1 MEERIWHQHYD
12 YTVQTSYRFPR
23 IPLFALL
30 DIPSNAFPDKPA
42 IDYYGS
48 KITFWELRLLSFRLA
63 HALSELGVTKG
74 DRVGLHLPN
83 IPQYLIAYYATLSL
97 GAIVVNFNPL
107 YTPDELIALIKQTDV
122 STFITFDMVVPNV
135 KAVTAEVE
143 IPRVIATSVF
153 DFMDGVDVS
162 TPETLQMENGWHH
175 FSQLLD
181 SSQDTR
187 KPKVEIK
194 PEDPAMIQFTGG
206 TTGIPK
212 GALLTQ
218 ANMIAGAYS
227 CFLWGSASTQYSTP
241 ESRMVMCALPFFHVY
256 ANIVCL
262 NWAMLNCATM
272 ILVPRFEIDPFMDLL
287 AGVEKDLFLPA
298 VPTMINAIVNHPKAA
313 EINLPKKISLLNSG
327 GGPIP
332 RELIDQVDDLGITYS
347 EGWGMSETTS
357 LGIANPVMGLKKF
370 GSIGIPFPGMD
381 VKLVDIE
388 TGTKDVPQGEPGEL
402 LIKGPLVMK
411 EYWQNPEKTAE
422 TLTDGWLHTGDIAR
436 MDEEGY
442 FFIVD
447 RKKDMIIA
455 GGYNIYPRDIDEVLY
470 QHPKVLDAVA
480 IGVPDEY
487 RGETVKAFIVLKPGE
502 TASQEEIAAFCKE
515 KLAIYKVPKMIEFR
529 DELPKSA
536 VGKILR
542 KILRDEEAAKREVSE
557 E

>member
-1 MEERIWHQHYD
+1 MEERLWHQHYD
-12 YTVQTSYRFPR
+12 YNVQTSYRFPR
-23 IPLFALL
+23 IPLQALL
-30 DIPSNAFPDKPA
+30 DIPANAYPDKTA
-42 IDYYGS
+42 INYYGS
-48 KITFWELRLLSFRLA
+48 ETTFWDLRAMAIRLA
-63 HALSELGVTKG
+63 NVFTEIGVKKG

-83 IPQYLIAYYATLSL
+83 LPQYLISYYATLYV

-107 YTPDELIALIKQTDV
+107 YTPEELTALVKQTGV

-135 KAVTAEVE
+135 KAVTSKVA

-153 DFMDGVDVS
+153 DFMDGVDIS
-162 TPETLQMENGWHH
+162 TPETLQMDSNWYH

-181 SSQDTR
+181 SSQNLKR
-187 KPKVEIK
+187 PKIETII
-194 PEDPAMIQFTGG
+194 EDAAMIQFTGG

-212 GALLTQ
+212 GALLTH
-218 ANMIAGAYS
+218 ANMVAAAHS
-227 CFLWGSASTQYSTP
+227 CFLWGSASMQYSSP
-241 ESRMVMCALPFFHVY
+241 RDRMVMCALPFFHVY

-287 AGVEKDLFLPA
+287 AGFEKNIFLPA

-313 EINLPKKISLLNSG
+313 EIDLPKKLDLLNSG

-332 RELIDQVDDLGITYS
+332 VELIDQVGDLGIPYS

-357 LGIANPVMGLKKF
+357 LGIANPVMGLKKP

-381 VKLVDIE
+381 VKLVDLE
-388 TGTKDVPQGEPGEL
+388 TGTKEVPQGEPGEL

-411 EYWQNPEKTAE
+411 EYWENPEKTAE
-422 TLTDGWLHTGDIAR
+422 TLKDGWLHTGDIAK

-442 FFIVD
+442 FYIVD

-470 QHPKVLDAVA
+470 QHPKVLDAVSVG
-480 IGVPDEY
+480 IPHEY
-487 RGETVKAFIVLKPGE
+487 RGETVKAFVVLRPGK
-502 TASQEEIAAFCKE
+502 TASAEEIIDFCKT
-515 KLAIYKVPKMIEFR
+515 KLAIYKVPKMVEFR
-529 DELPKSA
+529 EELPKSA

-542 KILRDEEAAKREVSE
+542 KILRDEELAK
-557 E
+557 